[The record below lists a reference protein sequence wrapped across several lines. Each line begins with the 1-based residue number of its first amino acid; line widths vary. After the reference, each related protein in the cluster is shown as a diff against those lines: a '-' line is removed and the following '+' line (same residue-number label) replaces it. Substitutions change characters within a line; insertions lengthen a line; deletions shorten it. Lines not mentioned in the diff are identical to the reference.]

1 MICTFLRFFVYCFR
15 LLLFVADSD
24 GAELKTQLAT
34 NNRFPLAY
42 TWTLNGWHA
51 PHNRLAAQLRAWDC
65 ARILSPV
72 PISFRA
78 QREMK
83 EFNGFISGEYK
94 SCATLVAV

>member
-51 PHNRLAAQLRAWDC
+51 PHNRLAAQLEALIA
-65 ARILSPV
+65 ARLGLRQNLEPRTHFLPRPTGDERI
-72 PISFRA
+72 
-78 QREMK
+78 QRLH
-83 EFNGFISGEYK
+83 FG
-94 SCATLVAV
+94 